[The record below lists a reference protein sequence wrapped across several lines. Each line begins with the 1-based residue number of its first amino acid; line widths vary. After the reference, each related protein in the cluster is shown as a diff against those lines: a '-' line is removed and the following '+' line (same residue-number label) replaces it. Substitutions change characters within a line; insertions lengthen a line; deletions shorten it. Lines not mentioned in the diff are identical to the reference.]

1 MQDRERREGGILLLV
16 QPELSKCCSLQRLGM
31 RSDRVWEGL
40 GVPGSDRSPSSGS
53 SPACRHRSLPP
64 AARALRVIKNEIR
77 IEVLHTHTHT
87 RAVEQDHQQN
97 RCCWKELRSCCSAGA
112 AVTRS
117 CSPEGH
123 PGRARQGRQLH
134 TLK

>member
-53 SPACRHRSLPP
+53 SIACRHRSLPP

-77 IEVLHTHTHT
+77 IEVLHTHTHMGCGT
-87 RAVEQDHQQN
+87 GSPAKSMLLEGAQ
-97 RCCWKELRSCCSAGA
+97 ELLQC
-112 AVTRS
+112 
-117 CSPEGH
+117 
-123 PGRARQGRQLH
+123 
-134 TLK
+134 